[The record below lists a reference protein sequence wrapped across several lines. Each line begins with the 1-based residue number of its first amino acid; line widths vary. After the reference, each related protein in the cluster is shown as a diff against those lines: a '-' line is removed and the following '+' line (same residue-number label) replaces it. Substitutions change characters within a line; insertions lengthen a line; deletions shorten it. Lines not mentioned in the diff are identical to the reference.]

1 MLELGVSQAQAQFT
15 KLLNKKVMIIDK
27 KTNIKKAVILPYDEY
42 MQLIAKTKSK
52 KKVKN
57 GIFNKYI
64 GLLDK
69 DFKSDDEKYNKIL
82 N

>member
-64 GLLDK
+64 GILDK
-69 DFKSDDEKYNKIL
+69 DFKSDDEKYNRIL

>member
-69 DFKSDDEKYNKIL
+69 DFKSDDEKYNRIL